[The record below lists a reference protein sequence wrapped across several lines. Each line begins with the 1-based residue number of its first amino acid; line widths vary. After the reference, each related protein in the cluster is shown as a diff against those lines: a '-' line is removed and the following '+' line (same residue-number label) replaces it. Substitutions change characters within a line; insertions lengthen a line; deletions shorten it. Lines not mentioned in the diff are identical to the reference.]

1 MRIARTLFWVTL
13 ALTAAACGGGTV
25 DRLGPLEVGGSFPS
39 GAAPPIEGKRIV
51 GWNCRGRTMAG
62 SREARPLDCI
72 GLADLTAIYRD
83 SRWQYNVEVRGGRV
97 ENIKR
102 SYSDFWP

>member
-1 MRIARTLFWVTL
+1 MRIARPLFCVVL

-25 DRLGPLEVGGSFPS
+25 DRLGPLVVGGSFPS
-39 GAAPPIEGKRIV
+39 GAAPPIEGKRV
-51 GWNCRGRTMAG
+51 AGWSCRGRTIAG
-62 SREARPLDCI
+62 SREARPVECI

-97 ENIKR
+97 EKIKR
-102 SYSDFWP
+102 A